1 MPNNSAQLHLPRGTF
16 NSKYKQQ
23 IRYADSN
30 RKLTIPNLYMIFY
43 QPIIEYTGMTRPDPR
58 NVHCASIRMK
68 IEITFYDAHMPLEE
82 NGELTS

>member
-1 MPNNSAQLHLPRGTF
+1 MD
-16 NSKYKQQ
+16 KQFTE
-23 IRYADSN
+23 ISN

-43 QPIIEYTGMTRPDPR
+43 PPIIEYTGMARPDPL
-58 NVHCASIRMK
+58 NVHCASIRTK

>member
-1 MPNNSAQLHLPRGTF
+1 MTGQKKPQTESTEQLMDKPFTE
-16 NSKYKQQ
+16 
-23 IRYADSN
+23 IPN
-30 RKLTIPNLYMIFY
+30 RKLTIPNLYIVFY
-43 QPIIEYTGMTRPDPR
+43 PSIIEYTGMTRPDPL

>member
-1 MPNNSAQLHLPRGTF
+1 MTGGQKKLQTESTGQLTDKPFTE
-16 NSKYKQQ
+16 
-23 IRYADSN
+23 ISN
-30 RKLTIPNLYMIFY
+30 RELTIPNVYMIFY
-43 QPIIEYTGMTRPDPR
+43 PPIIEYTGMIRPDPL